1 MNKTE
6 LVAKA
11 CAWLFICAASSF
23 AFAGEV
29 RSFSDFS
36 LMDLP
41 ALESAKSDP
50 EYSSGKLERVTNPA
64 RLYPPSC
71 LSYPLPE
78 EPSGPVVGGS
88 VVMRGVNGQPLPVD
102 VAFWRVPCSSSKSAF
117 LVTMAAPG
125 DFIIPSFFIN
135 QDGKQWNVRLTQEP
149 NTRFSYTFFQAGNF
163 IVTYPAEIGLLQ
175 YDQQGA
181 PDLNR
186 EFSISAIYGSGQ
198 QVIQPTR
205 ISAYQ
210 SGAYPNVPQLI
221 PLNGRMTG
229 AYFQPGRGGE
239 GILLEVAE
247 AGSTSLVVVSWY
259 TFDAEGFPFWLVGS
273 AVYTPGATS
282 VTVQLA
288 GKARGGF
295 GGQFDPAQLQDL
307 PWGTITLRFPSCN
320 TLNFDFSSTHSTQ
333 GLPVGSG
340 SRSWS
345 RLTSVNGFACE

>member
-1 MNKTE
+1 MNRIE
-6 LVAKA
+6 WVVKA
-11 CAWLFICAASSF
+11 CAWFILCAASSS
-23 AFAGEV
+23 AFAGGV
-29 RSFSDFS
+29 RSFSDLSEMS
-36 LMDLP
+36 L
-41 ALESAKSDP
+41 SAAGLSQIDSKSSAQKV
-50 EYSSGKLERVTNPA
+50 EKLTNPA

-71 LSYPLPE
+71 LSHPLPV
-78 EPSGPVVGGS
+78 EPSGPGVGGP
-88 VVMRGVNGQPLPVD
+88 VVMRSATGQPITVSL
-102 VAFWRVPCSSSKSAF
+102 AFWRVPCSSSKSAF
-117 LVTMAAPG
+117 LLTMTAPG
-125 DFIIPSFFIN
+125 DFSLPVFSIS
-135 QDGKQWNVRLTQEP
+135 QDGKQWSMRLAQEP
-149 NTRFSYTFFQAGNF
+149 NTRFAFTFDQAAEF
-163 IVTYPAEIGLLQ
+163 VFTYAVEIGILQ
-175 YDQQGA
+175 FEQQGA

-186 EFSISAIYGSGQ
+186 EFEVSATYGPGQ
-198 QVIQPTR
+198 QVIPPTR
-205 ISAYQ
+205 FPSYQ
-210 SGAYPNVPQLI
+210 SSAYPNIPQLI

-259 TFDAEGFPFWLVGS
+259 TFDAEGFPLWLVGS

-307 PWGTITLRFPSCN
+307 PWGTITLRFPSCS
-320 TLNFDFSSTHSTQ
+320 TLNFDFASTHSTQ

>member
-1 MNKTE
+1 M
-6 LVAKA
+6 VKA
-11 CAWLFICAASSF
+11 CAWFILCAASSS
-23 AFAGEV
+23 AFAGGV
-29 RSFSDFS
+29 RSFSDLSDFRFPLWGS
-36 LMDLP
+36 LEADGKS
-41 ALESAKSDP
+41 ESPKV
-50 EYSSGKLERVTNPA
+50 ERLTNPA

-71 LSYPLPE
+71 ISHPLPTS
-78 EPSGPVVGGS
+78 PSGPGLAGPGLL
-88 VVMRGVNGQPLPVD
+88 RDLLTRLPVN
-102 VAFWRVPCSSSKSAF
+102 ATLALWRIPCSSSKAAF
-117 LVTMAAPG
+117 VVTIGAAQGSGLIELPR
-125 DFIIPSFFIN
+125 FVIR
-135 QDGKQWNVRLTQEP
+135 QDSKEWTLRLAQEP
-149 NTRFSYTFFQAGNF
+149 NTRQSFAINQIGGFNF
-163 IVTYPAEIGLLQ
+163 TYAVEIGEPQFLS
-175 YDQQGA
+175 QGA
-181 PDLNR
+181 PDLNGSF
-186 EFSISAIYGSGQ
+186 EVSADYAGGV
-198 QVIQPTR
+198 QVLPLTR
-205 ISAYQ
+205 FESYQ
-210 SGAYPNVPQLI
+210 SGAYSNVPTLV
-221 PLNGRMTG
+221 PLNGRLTG

-307 PWGTITLRFPSCN
+307 PWGTITLRFPSCS
-320 TLNFDFSSTHSTQ
+320 TLNFDFASTHSTQ